1 MVYRV
6 WLSLYL
12 GMWETNSKKGIVWG
26 VYASHFILYD
36 FEAILA
42 PLNGHPT
49 YDLTYLS
56 RHTSVRVAIHD
67 AFGGKLVYFLMK
79 IHSLWLDDSLNS
91 SERARSNSCR
101 YLDSDTHFLKIFKYF
116 QVRIK
121 KNGSNG
127 LITGFNPLSTNFT
140 KWSNTLKQFVGNLPT
155 NCLSVFDYSVGL
167 TL

>member
-6 WLSLYL
+6 WFSLYL

-42 PLNGHPT
+42 PLNEHPT

-91 SERARSNSCR
+91 SEREQEAIVADIS
-101 YLDSDTHFLKIFKYF
+101 TAIPIFLRF
-116 QVRIK
+116 
-121 KNGSNG
+121 
-127 LITGFNPLSTNFT
+127 
-140 KWSNTLKQFVGNLPT
+140 SNTSRWG
-155 NCLSVFDYSVGL
+155 
-167 TL
+167 